1 MRDKLMDMLGSDC
14 IMVIMNRV
22 AVALRESFVAA
33 LQKAKMVASGIKQ
46 EKYVHPHHV
55 VLDAGKP
62 PHCSNLLKS
71 GSG

>member
-22 AVALRESFVAA
+22 AVAA